1 MRTEEVIRR
10 ENKTM
15 GWASKRKCQSFFNF
29 LLAQTPNCATKTIQ
43 LFKCGI
49 LEINVL
55 FSSVIIF
62 GDI

>member
-1 MRTEEVIRR
+1 MRKEVIRR
-10 ENKTM
+10 ENLTM
-15 GWASKRKCQSFFNF
+15 RWASKNECQSFFKL
-29 LLAQTPNCATKTIQ
+29 LLAQTPNYATKTIH